1 MTLRRQQK
9 DSKKAG
15 VQEPM
20 QTVNFSYT
28 ETKRKPE
35 SCSCANPGPPKSK
48 RKAHQNYREL
58 SMAAG
63 SRECTDNK
71 YYRRPGE
78 QGALLGCRGNAADN
92 SHYSKRTQAPLDT
105 KSSLDAAV
113 HLRGLDP
120 RKSVPPGRTCIQHV
134 LLLTTAGARKQPN
147 SSHGRVEAG
156 DVLHTFM
163 GCD

>member
-1 MTLRRQQK
+1 
-9 DSKKAG
+9 
-15 VQEPM
+15 M
-20 QTVNFSYT
+20 Q
-28 ETKRKPE
+28 
-35 SCSCANPGPPKSK
+35 KSK
-48 RKAHQNYREL
+48 WLSEEALEIAVKRREV
-58 SMAAG
+58 
-63 SRECTDNK
+63 K
-71 YYRRPGE
+71 
-78 QGALLGCRGNAADN
+78 
-92 SHYSKRTQAPLDT
+92 SKGDT

-134 LLLTTAGARKQPN
+134 LLFTTAGARKQPN